1 MNSDSPVWHAL
12 TPAAALGELGSAGR
26 GLDPAEAAA
35 RAKRDGP
42 NALPAAPRRPAWRR
56 LAAQFH
62 NLLIY
67 VLVAAAIAALALGH
81 AIDAAVIAAVVVV
94 NAVIGFIQEGRAERA
109 MEAIGGMLAPTAR
122 VRRGGRWQRLAAT
135 ELVPGDIV
143 QLRDGDQVPADL
155 RLIEEHGLRIEQA
168 ALTGESVP
176 VGKACAAVDPLAP
189 LAERRCMA
197 YSGTLV
203 TGGQATGLVVATG
216 LATELGR
223 ISAMLAA
230 VEPLTTPLLREIAR
244 FARWLTAA
252 ILLLA
257 LLMVLFGIWLH
268 GLSLA
273 AGFTAG
279 VAVAV
284 AAIPEGLPAI
294 ISITL
299 AIGVQRMGR
308 RQAVIRRLPA
318 VETLGAVSTICT
330 DKTGTLTRNE
340 LVAAAIDLAA
350 GRRTPEQ
357 LAGDPDATAL
367 LQAATLCS
375 DAHPGSSG
383 GDPLEHALVLL
394 ADSAGLDVDALR
406 EAEPRSGLLPFSS
419 GRKLM
424 ASLHG
429 RRLCVKGA
437 PERVLARCTTQ
448 RSGGGSETLVPE
460 VWQQR
465 LEAMAAEG
473 LRVLAVAERSDPGGD
488 PDCGEPGEPA
498 PDRPADQ
505 TDASGLIPDHWVDG
519 GLELLGLVAFI
530 DPPRAEVFDA
540 LAACRS
546 AGITVKM
553 ITGDHAATASAIA
566 RELGIADDGRV
577 LTGPELDAMDAGE
590 LADAAERVAVFARTA
605 PEHKLRL
612 VTALQSR
619 GRVVAMTGDGANDAP
634 ALKQAD
640 IGVAMGIK
648 GTEAARQAAEMV
660 LADDNFAT
668 IVAGVEEGRGVYDN
682 IRKAL
687 MFILPTNAAEALVI
701 LLAVL
706 AGFELPITPVQIL
719 WINMVTAVTLAL
731 ALAFEPLETG
741 VMRRRPRPPRR
752 GLITAYV
759 GWRIVWVGALLTVA
773 VFGLFLLTLA
783 DSGDVALAR
792 SVALNMLVAGE
803 IVYLFNSRRWIA
815 PSWTWEAL
823 TANGWAWA
831 SVAVLIVLQLALT
844 YWTPL
849 ARVFDMRA
857 LGFGEWLL
865 IGAIAAGL
873 FIVVEL
879 EKALQRG
886 LRRRARR
893 TDS

>member
-1 MNSDSPVWHAL
+1 MRTDAPEPAALWHAMAPEAVL
-12 TPAAALGELGSAGR
+12 AELDSEPC
-26 GLDPAEAAA
+26 GLAPAEAEA
-35 RAKRDGP
+35 RLARCGP
-42 NALPAAPRRPAWRR
+42 NALPPPPRRPAWRR
-56 LAAQFH
+56 LLAQFH
-62 NLLIY
+62 NLLIH
-67 VLVAAAIAALALGH
+67 VLMVAAVAALALGH
-81 AIDAAVIAAVVVV
+81 LVDAAVIAAVVVI
-94 NAVIGFIQEGRAERA
+94 NALIGFIQEGRAERA

-122 VRRGGRWQRLAAT
+122 VRRHGAWHRMPAAG
-135 ELVPGDIV
+135 LVPGDIV
-143 QLRDGDQVPADL
+143 QLRDGDKVPADL
-155 RLIEEHGLRIEQA
+155 RVIESHGLRLEQA
-168 ALTGESVP
+168 ALTGESMP
-176 VGKACAAVDPLAP
+176 ASKRSQASEPQIA
-189 LAERRCMA
+189 LAERSGMA

-203 TGGQATGLVVATG
+203 AGGQGIGVVVATG
-216 LATELGR
+216 HATELGR
-223 ISAMLAA
+223 ISAMLGR

-252 ILLLA
+252 ILLFA
-257 LLMVLFGIWLH
+257 ALMVLLGYLLH
-268 GLSLA
+268 GMSLA
-273 AGFTAG
+273 EGFSAG
-279 VAVAV
+279 VAMAV

-340 LVAAAIDLAA
+340 LVAAELSLTAGNVQAADLRA
-350 GRRTPEQ
+350 
-357 LAGDPDATAL
+357 DDADQRAL
-367 LQAATLCS
+367 LEAGVLCS
-375 DAHPGSSG
+375 DAHLGAAG
-383 GDPLEHALVLL
+383 GDPLEHALVSL
-394 ADSAGLDVDALR
+394 ADAAGVDGEALR
-406 EAEPRSGLLPFSS
+406 AAQPRTGLLPFSS
-419 GRKLM
+419 ERKLM

-429 RRLCVKGA
+429 ERLCVKGA
-437 PERVLARCTTQ
+437 PERVLELCTSQ
-448 RSGGGSETLVPE
+448 RRDGVSQPLDPAL
-460 VWQQR
+460 WQRR
-465 LEAMAAEG
+465 LDALAANG
-473 LRVLAVAERSDPGGD
+473 LRVLAIAEGR
-488 PDCGEPGEPA
+488 EPGQRA
-498 PDRPADQ
+498 PEQ
-505 TDASGLIPDHWVDG
+505 WVEG
-519 GLELLGLVAFI
+519 GLELLGLVAFV

-566 RELGIADDGRV
+566 RQLGIDDQAAA
-577 LTGPELDAMDAGE
+577 LTGPELDALDDTA
-590 LADAAERVAVFARTA
+590 LADAAERVSVFARTA

-634 ALKQAD
+634 ALKQAN

-687 MFILPTNAAEALVI
+687 LFILPTNAAQALAV

-706 AGFELPITPVQIL
+706 AGATLPITPVQIL

-731 ALAFEPLETG
+731 ALAFEPLEAR
-741 VMRRRPRPPRR
+741 VMQRRPRPIGQ
-752 GLITAYV
+752 GLITTYV
-759 GWRIVWVGALLTVA
+759 AWRIVWVGALLTAA

-792 SVALNMLVAGE
+792 SVAVNMLVAGE
-803 IVYLFNSRRWIA
+803 VVYLFNSRRWIA
-815 PSWTWEAL
+815 PGWTWEAL
-823 TANGWAWA
+823 TANGWAWVC
-831 SVAVLIVLQLALT
+831 VAVLVVLQLALT
-844 YWTPL
+844 YWPPL
-849 ARVFDMRA
+849 QQVFEMRG
-857 LGFGEWLL
+857 LGLGEWLM

-873 FIVVEL
+873 FVVVEL

-893 TDS
+893 NQAS